1 MHHVNPHDIARYL
14 AGTCTPEDEQRVRAW
29 LDAHPQVRA
38 RLLEGDAS
46 VVTGADTSEAL
57 ERLRSR
63 TRRGEAAAAPRAVH
77 FGDRRQPAR
86 IYRWGVAAAAIAA
99 VVLFFMLMVPSTDS
113 GNDVPGILFSTGAGE
128 RQEITLADGSTLVLG
143 PESRAVV
150 AGDFGSVSR
159 EIRLEGFGYFE
170 VATGDVPFVVLT
182 NRFRTEVLGTRFIV
196 EDFADEIAGG
206 VVVDEGRVAVR
217 AVQSAARGAT
227 VVTAGRQARLG
238 GDGVA
243 LETDDADLEAAFSWR
258 EGRLV
263 FRGATLAEVARDLR
277 RWRGIEVRLVDPS
290 LASLRV
296 DATFRDESPRDIA
309 IILST
314 ALNLSWRLTEGR
326 VEFSRP

>member
-14 AGTCTPEDEQRVRAW
+14 AGTCTPEDELRVRAW

-46 VVTGADTSEAL
+46 VVTGAETSEAL

-63 TRRGEAAAAPRAVH
+63 MHPEGTAAEPLPLS

-128 RQEITLADGSTLVLG
+128 RQEITLADGSRLVLG
-143 PESRAVV
+143 PESRAVI
-150 AGDFGSVSR
+150 ASDFGSVSR
-159 EIRLEGFGYFE
+159 EVRLEGFGYFE

-182 NRFRTEVLGTRFIV
+182 NRLRTEVLGTRFIV
-196 EDFADEIAGG
+196 EDFAGETAGG
-206 VVVDEGRVAVR
+206 VVVGEGRVAVR
-217 AVQSAARGAT
+217 TVMAAASGAAILS
-227 VVTAGRQARLG
+227 AGRQARFAPEG
-238 GDGVA
+238 GT
-243 LETDDADLEAAFSWR
+243 LEAGDADLEAAFSWR

-263 FRGATLAEVARDLR
+263 FRGATLDEVARDLR
-277 RWRGIEVRLVDPS
+277 RWRGIEVRLADPS
-290 LASLRV
+290 LAFLRV
-296 DATFRDESPRDIA
+296 DATFRDESAEDIA

-314 ALNLSWRLTEGR
+314 ALNLSWRLAEGR